1 LIGRIRSLSDS
12 GLRRL
17 WIIGHRGHCGKRRAR
32 AAPTASL
39 VRAKRSDAATTAATS
54 PPRKGFARR
63 VAIIGRIVVR
73 RAIAAIANQ
82 PTVRPSR
89 RPVSLLA
96 GLALAA
102 GVALFPIVRSPGPL
116 PPPDAA
122 QELIVLIR
130 PGPAFYFPGPDGTL
144 AGFDVDLVRQ
154 FAAEKKL
161 PLKFALADSAAQV
174 IAAIAKG
181 EAHIGA
187 GGLYRPLASS
197 DAGTTAALSAAPAPS
212 ALEEAADVMWTNGFA
227 SAQPVLI
234 YNHDGYRPAN
244 WSDLDGETVAFV
256 ADAGFESEIAAARDA
271 HPGIRWESLA
281 LPSVAGVI
289 SQVSDGTVGYA
300 IVGSLAASLARNIY
314 LDFDVAFPAG
324 GKREVAWAVPPRF
337 VDLRQE
343 LDRFL
348 ARLQRDGTLARLAD
362 RYMPDPGQ
370 IQRIDAGVLQ
380 QRMRTVLPQYLS
392 LFHDAQEKSGIEWRL
407 LAAIAYQESQ
417 WDPAA
422 TSATGVRGIMQIT
435 EDTAKHLGIRDLLDP
450 AQNVVAAARYFRD
463 IKAKLPE
470 RIHEPDRTWLGL
482 AAFNI
487 GLGHLE
493 DARILA
499 QKQKLDP
506 DRWSDVKKVLPLL
519 AIPEYFQQAKLG
531 YARGGMPVAFVDRV
545 RGYYDVLLAHQ
556 PPHRPRLGMFAT
568 TTEQESPNSKIRKK

>member
-1 LIGRIRSLSDS
+1 M
-12 GLRRL
+12 LRRL
-17 WIIGHRGHCGKRRAR
+17 RIIGYRRHCGKG
-32 AAPTASL
+32 
-39 VRAKRSDAATTAATS
+39 
-54 PPRKGFARR
+54 PRHFSAQR
-63 VAIIGRIVVR
+63 VAIIGRIAVR

-89 RPVSLLA
+89 RPVLLLA

-102 GVALFPIVRSPGPL
+102 GVALFPIARSPGPL

-144 AGFDVDLVRQ
+144 AGFDVDLARQ

-187 GGLYRPLASS
+187 GGLYRPLASPN
-197 DAGTTAALSAAPAPS
+197 AGTTAAPAAAPAPG
-212 ALEEAADVMWTNGFA
+212 ARQEAADLTWTTGFA
-227 SAQPVLI
+227 TAQPVLI
-234 YNHDGYRPAN
+234 YNRDGYRPAN
-244 WSDLDGETVAFV
+244 WRDLDGETVAFV
-256 ADAGFESEIAAARDA
+256 ADAGFESEIAAVRDA
-271 HPGIRWESLA
+271 HPGIQWESLA
-281 LPSVAGVI
+281 LPSVAGLI
-289 SQVSDGTVGYA
+289 SQVSDGTVSYA

-324 GKREVAWAVPPRF
+324 GKREIAWAVPPRF
-337 VDLRQE
+337 VDLQQE

-370 IQRIDAGVLQ
+370 IQRIDAGMLQ
-380 QRMRTVLPQYLS
+380 ERVHTVLPQYLP

-435 EDTAKHLGIRDLLDP
+435 EDTAKHLGISDLRDP
-450 AQNVVAAARYFRD
+450 AQNVAAAARYLRD

-470 RIHEPDRTWLGL
+470 RIHEPDRTWLAL

-499 QKQKLDP
+499 QRQKLDP
-506 DRWSDVKKVLPLL
+506 DLWSDVKKVLPLL
-519 AIPEYFQQAKLG
+519 AIPEYHQQAKLG

-545 RGYYDVLLAHQ
+545 RGYYDVLLAQ
-556 PPHRPRLGMFAT
+556 APPHRPRLGMFAT
-568 TTEQESPNSKIRKK
+568 TTEQEAPNSGNKKK